1 MVLQTSGTITL
12 NDIQTEFGG
21 SNPIEISEYYRGGGL
36 VPDTAAN
43 SGIPTS
49 GAITLSDFYGGDAT
63 TSLTEDPYY
72 ELHFLRS
79 TSGQYSSSSY
89 STHTYPSSGSLSA
102 YAGQKGRILFVY
114 QNGLSNTFYQ
124 GDWQLDDIELD
135 GNSYS
140 FESNAQDWITSTNQ
154 TNSIGYQSDLW
165 KFQYYKSQYSTIG
178 TGTTAGRWNR
188 DSGGTPS
195 GSTGLTTGYDGSF
208 YIYAETSSGGNGHVY
223 TCASPL
229 IQLSSNP
236 GALTFAAGR
245 YGSNIGALTGYW
257 AENKT
262 TDPYAGQGPFTP
274 TNCALLYRTRLNGN
288 TSSNSYFWPG
298 GNGGTGTDYAFGT
311 YPSGPSNGAT
321 CKIAI
326 SYVSGNSFTTDFQL
340 DDAAYNATSEGNGNT
355 SNGGTDM
362 NIDGTGSSGWQ
373 QSNTRRTFS
382 SSSMP
387 SASSILTYVTGDGF
401 TDLASGTTTGR
412 WNIDSSGTPSG
423 STGNT
428 SLADGGA
435 YCYWEGSSSGA
446 GYSYKHRTL
455 LSREFTINTSSGR
468 GFAVQMGVYGSAIG
482 RMQVF
487 LLW

>member
-1 MVLQTSGTITL
+1 MVLQTSGAITL
-12 NDIQTEFGG
+12 NDVQTEFGG
-21 SNPIEISEYYRGGGL
+21 SNPIDISEYYRGGTL

-49 GAITLSDFYGGDAT
+49 GNILLSDFYGGDAT
-63 TSLTEDPYY
+63 TTLTEDPYY
-72 ELHFLRS
+72 ELNYRAYAG
-79 TSGQYSSSSY
+79 GQYS
-89 STHTYPSSGSLSA
+89 TWQTYSLSWNA

-114 QNGLSNTFYQ
+114 RNGTAGTSYQ
-124 GDWQLDDIELD
+124 GDWQLDDINLD

-140 FESNAQDWITSTNQ
+140 FESNSQDWITSTDQ
-154 TNSIGYQSDLW
+154 TNTVQYRTSSTNW
-165 KFQYYKSQYSTIG
+165 KFQYYKNNYLTIP
-178 TGTTAGRWNR
+178 TGTTSGRWNR

-195 GSTGLTTGYDGSF
+195 SGTGLTTADDGSY
-208 YIYAETSSGGNGHVY
+208 YIYAETSGTSTSGFHY

-236 GALTFAAGR
+236 GNLTFANGQL
-245 YGSNIGALTGYW
+245 GGNIGLLAIYW
-257 AENKT
+257 AENVA
-262 TDPYAGQGPFTP
+262 TDPYPGQGPFAP
-274 TNCALLYRTRLNGN
+274 TNCAILPRTRLNGS
-288 TSSNSYFWPG
+288 TSSNNYFWPG

-311 YPSGPSNGAT
+311 YPSGPSNGQT
-321 CKIAI
+321 CAIAI
-326 SYVSGNSFTTDFQL
+326 AYVSGNSFTTDFQL
-340 DDAAYNATSEGNGNT
+340 DDAAYNATSEGNGNA

-373 QSNTRRTFS
+373 QSTSRRTFS
-382 SSSMP
+382 STSFP
-387 SASSILTYVTGDGF
+387 SASSTLFYVNNDTF
-401 TDLASGTTTGR
+401 VDLASGTVQGS

-435 YCYWEGSSSGA
+435 YCYWEGSGSTT
-446 GYSYKHRTL
+446 GYGYRHKTL
-455 LSREFTINTSSGR
+455 LSRPFNIDTSSGK
-468 GFAVQMGVYGSAIG
+468 GFAVQMGNYGAAIG